1 MDTKIFP
8 DVLNNIKIND
18 VNLYSSN
25 PSILY
30 FSIKELETYLK
41 SHSFIDLVSATS
53 TYPAIYNEA
62 GLDLNQTF
70 NKITPKNTSLTEEER
85 LYIFNKM
92 ASPSSIVWTVYQ
104 YLISLI
110 YNSSNNK
117 EKEKLIYKKNL
128 LEKSLVRTKKI
139 ISLEKFNR
147 FIYGTS
153 ISRS

>member
-1 MDTKIFP
+1 MDTEIFP
-8 DVLNNIKIND
+8 DVLNNIIIND
-18 VNLYSSN
+18 VDLYSSN

-41 SHSFIDLVSATS
+41 SYSFINLISATS
-53 TYPAIYNEA
+53 TYPAIYHEP

-70 NKITPKNTSLTEEER
+70 KKIYPKNTSLTEEEK

-110 YNSSNNK
+110 HSSSNNK
-117 EKEKLIYKKNL
+117 EKRKLINKKNL
-128 LEKSLVRTKKI
+128 LEKSLLRKEKMVTP
-139 ISLEKFNR
+139 EKFNR
-147 FIYGTS
+147 FIYGT
-153 ISRS
+153 